1 MQFQS
6 HAEKDFWECVFLA
19 AVAENAAAVAE
30 QRADSAVT
38 MRRARMVEINAKK
51 NPEPVV
57 NA

>member
-6 HAEKDFWECVFLA
+6 HAEKDFWECVYLA

-30 QRADSAVT
+30 QRADSAVLS
-38 MRRARMVEINAKK
+38 RRLRMVVLTAKT